1 MSTMPPAYPIAI
13 AISDLHLSL
22 TAPACRADKDWLK
35 TQAWT
40 LEQVKDLAASLQQGS
55 RNVPLP
61 VLCAGDV
68 FDRWNP
74 PAELITFALR
84 CLPIG
89 MFCVPG
95 QHDLPNHRIEDVHRS
110 GYGVLSETEH
120 IKDLCSAP
128 YLTEWD
134 MTLRGFGWG
143 QKIKP
148 PATHSSNF
156 PIKIAVIH
164 RYVWADDAKY
174 PDAPEDANIHHLP
187 GIADYDVVIT
197 GDNHKSFSAR
207 KGRCNVFNPGTFIR
221 RKSDEIDHEPCV
233 GVIYS
238 DGTVKRKKLDT
249 SLDKFHSDAEHRE
262 EVALDMKRFIDG
274 LEKLGE
280 HGLDFREAVKNH
292 LRKDDVKPETRKMI
306 LQALEAT

>member
-1 MSTMPPAYPIAI
+1 MKAHPIAI

-35 TQAWT
+35 VQAHY
-40 LEQVKDLAASLQQGS
+40 LQQVKDIAKD
-55 RNVPLP
+55 LP
-61 VLCAGDV
+61 VLCAGDI

-74 PAELITFALR
+74 PAELITFALQN
-84 CLPIG
+84 LPEG
-89 MFCVPG
+89 MIAVPG

-110 GYGVLSETEH
+110 GYGVLVEAEKIVDTSNVGA
-120 IKDLCSAP
+120 IRLRAP
-128 YLTEWD
+128 TICALVN
-134 MTLRGFGWG
+134 GFGWN
-143 QKIKP
+143 QKITSPKE
-148 PATHSSNF
+148 TVDGLLN
-156 PIKIAVIH
+156 IALIH

-197 GDNHKSFSAR
+197 GDNHRFFTAR
-207 KGRCNVFNPGTFIR
+207 KGRCYIFNPGTFIR

-233 GVIYS
+233 GIIYS

-249 SLDKFHSDAEHRE
+249 TIDKFHSDAEHRE

-292 LRKDDVKPETRKMI
+292 LRKDEIGFATRKMI
-306 LQALEAT
+306 LEALEAEG